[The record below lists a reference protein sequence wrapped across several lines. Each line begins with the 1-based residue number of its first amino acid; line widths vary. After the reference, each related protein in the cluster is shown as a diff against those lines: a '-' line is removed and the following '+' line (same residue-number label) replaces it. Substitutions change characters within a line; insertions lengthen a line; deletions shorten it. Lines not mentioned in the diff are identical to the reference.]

1 MSSGGLFAQCLQSGV
16 LGSAFVFEFG
26 EPVTQSSGP
35 GVSCLVTA
43 GEAAGFAL
51 VEEVVLTAGDLG
63 DRLLDR
69 GDLLFDVV
77 AVAGV
82 VVA

>member
-1 MSSGGLFAQCLQSGV
+1 M
-16 LGSAFVFEFG
+16 
-26 EPVTQSSGP
+26 TQSSGP

>member
-1 MSSGGLFAQCLQSGV
+1 M
-16 LGSAFVFEFG
+16 FEFG

-35 GVSCLVTA
+35 GVSYLVTA

>member
-1 MSSGGLFAQCLQSGV
+1 MT
-16 LGSAFVFEFG
+16 
-26 EPVTQSSGP
+26 EPFGP
-35 GVSCLVTA
+35 GVGDLVTG

-51 VEEVVLTAGDLG
+51 VQEVVLTAGDFG

-69 GDLLFDVV
+69 GDPLFDVV

-82 VVA
+82 VAA

>member
-1 MSSGGLFAQCLQSGV
+1 M
-16 LGSAFVFEFG
+16 
-26 EPVTQSSGP
+26 TQSSSP
-35 GVSCLVTA
+35 DISYLLTA